1 MHVDRRLLG
10 WGLFFIIAGSLP
22 LLTRAGTLDPA
33 LVGRWPTLWPLL
45 LIAWG
50 IGLVLRRTPIE
61 WLGGALSAIVFGVM
75 AGGALA
81 SGFGGVPGVTG
92 CGGATG
98 SAFAPQSGTLGPAG
112 RFEIE
117 FSCGSLTVSTVDGSG
132 WSVDGTETNGRG
144 PSIDQSGDKVQLESD
159 RGNLFQNGT
168 GRSTWNVVVPRAPE
182 LGLEL
187 TLNAGEGTVD
197 LAGANLAS
205 VDLTINA
212 GSARIDLA
220 GAGRLGDLD
229 ATVNAGAT
237 TIELP
242 AGGRAVNLS
251 MNAGN
256 LTVCVPAGAPMR
268 VTWGGALGSNNL
280 PAAGL
285 VKVDDDTWTSSGF
298 SEAAPHLEV
307 RGRANAGSFTL
318 DTDGTCD
325 A

>member
-1 MHVDRRLLG
+1 M
-10 WGLFFIIAGSLP
+10 
-22 LLTRAGTLDPA
+22 
-33 LVGRWPTLWPLL
+33 
-45 LIAWG
+45 
-50 IGLVLRRTPIE
+50 LRRI
-61 WLGGALSAIVFGVM
+61 LSGTAVV
-75 AGGALA
+75 ALA
-81 SGFGGVPGVTG
+81 LTVAG
-92 CGGATG
+92 CGSDSDSSSSTTT
-98 SAFAPQSGTLGPAG
+98 SAQTAVCKDKAALEDSVK
-112 RFEIE
+112 
-117 FSCGSLTVSTVDGSG
+117 SLT
-132 WSVDGTETNGRG
+132 
-144 PSIDQSGDKVQLESD
+144 
-159 RGNLFQNGT
+159 NLDLA
-168 GRSTWNVVVPRAPE
+168 S
-182 LGLEL
+182 
-187 TLNAGEGTVD
+187 AGEGTID

-220 GAGRLGDLD
+220 GAERLGDLD

-298 SEAAPHLEV
+298 SEATPHLEV